1 MDLRSPE
8 IAADETDASAS
19 AEDEFRLL
27 LCALAD
33 PQAPLPP
40 RDVLLAADPDQLFEA
55 IVIQGIEP
63 VSLPKLTRLLPKGP
77 PYFSLLDG
85 VRERQFLANAHCLN
99 LDAVAKRVKMALES
113 ARLEAEIV
121 LGSVFAVSLYDKTSD
136 RPYEAI
142 DILVHGNDI
151 NPISRLLQDEG
162 FVRRGL
168 QLTGRSGLGRTQ
180 VWTGNEDPSLCIR
193 LHTSLIGGAVVRQRV
208 TFGLDEYS
216 IASDE
221 GAHPAVANFMAAM
234 LHATTAG
241 GMRQLQ
247 CLVDVLQAL
256 RHLNDDDVAHL
267 AVVLPWLQV
276 RPEVLACV
284 ELVGALFGD
293 SSSAYVLQR
302 LQPGSQFSMGRRML
316 SPDSVLG
323 NTAQSGQAVSL
334 RHRMFHVLQ
343 AVTPR
348 N

>member
-8 IAADETDASAS
+8 IAAQDTDPSAS
-19 AEDEFRLL
+19 TADEFGLL

-33 PQAPLPP
+33 PGAPLPP
-40 RDVLLAADPDQLFEA
+40 RDVLLAADPDRLFEA
-55 IVIQGIEP
+55 IVLQGIEP
-63 VSLPKLTRLLPKGP
+63 VAFRKLNKLLPQQP

-99 LDAVAKRVKMALES
+99 LDAVAKRIKLAIET
-113 ARLEAEIV
+113 ADLEAAIV
-121 LGSVFAVSLYDKTSD
+121 MGSVFAVALYDRTSD

-142 DILVHGNDI
+142 DILVDADDL
-151 NPISRLLQDEG
+151 NPVSRLLQDEG

-168 QLTGRSGLGRTQ
+168 QLSERSGLGRTQ
-180 VWTGNEDPSLCIR
+180 VWTGDEDPSLCIR

-208 TFGLDEYS
+208 SFGLQEYS
-216 IASDE
+216 IAGDE

-256 RHLNDDDVAHL
+256 RHLDDDDVAHL
-267 AVVLPWLQV
+267 AMVLPWLQV

-284 ELVGALFGD
+284 DLVGALFGD
-293 SSSAYVLQR
+293 SSSAYVLER
-302 LQPGSQFSMGRRML
+302 LHAGSQFSMGRKML
-316 SPDSVLG
+316 SPASVLG
-323 NTAQSGQAVSL
+323 TAAQPGHASSM

-343 AVTPR
+343 AVASR